1 MSRDAGRQVGI
12 DVGGTKALGVALDLG
27 EGDLVLLTVLS
38 ASASY
43 IAVPA
48 ALRLA
53 LPQASPSIYLPMSLA
68 ITFPFNILFGI
79 PLYHELAQRLL

>member
-1 MSRDAGRQVGI
+1 M
-12 DVGGTKALGVALDLG
+12 ALTLS
-27 EGDLVLLTVLS
+27 EGDLVLLTVLG

-53 LPQASPSIYLPMSLA
+53 LPQA
-68 ITFPFNILFGI
+68 
-79 PLYHELAQRLL
+79 